1 MENFVGKIHF
11 DNEVKT
17 YLIFTRALMS
27 KRFSFSFTQ
36 ISMKNVQKPN
46 EFSGSQQMPNDPP
59 TNEVHENESN
69 DDYDN
74 ELYYDNVH
82 QKYNDNNDIN
92 SNDVFNDNNDSKK
105 IIIITI
111 IMFLMIFIMI
121 LIVLIMIILNVRV
134 IILRYSRFKIIIK
147 IIMLTIM

>member
-1 MENFVGKIHF
+1 
-11 DNEVKT
+11 
-17 YLIFTRALMS
+17 
-27 KRFSFSFTQ
+27 
-36 ISMKNVQKPN
+36 MKNVQKPN

-92 SNDVFNDNNDSKK
+92 SNDVFNDNNDSKNNYNNNNHVSNDLHYDINCIDK
-105 IIIITI
+105 D
-111 IMFLMIFIMI
+111 
-121 LIVLIMIILNVRV
+121 
-134 IILRYSRFKIIIK
+134 YSKCKSNYIK
-147 IIMLTIM
+147 ILKV